1 MLERVRALPGVRSA
15 GVVSALPITGGP
27 STEFVIA
34 GRPAPRPGDEPGAD
48 IRVVDPEYFSTM
60 GIPLLAGRAF
70 TERDNAGAARVM
82 LINETLA
89 RTFWPHS
96 NENPIGQ
103 RITMKD
109 WGPPL
114 TGEIVGI
121 VGDVKTNGLDA
132 AVGPMIY
139 WPYYQF
145 GQIFNVLVVR
155 TEDDP
160 LQMVS
165 AVKSGIWSVDKNQPV
180 SRIQTM
186 DQILS
191 DSVARRRLYV
201 VLLGV
206 FAGVALLLAATGIYG
221 VVSYSVSQRT
231 REIGIRVAMG
241 AERVDVVRLVI
252 AQAAKLALAGEVIGI
267 LVALALTR
275 LMASLLFGV
284 SAADPLTFASVAIA
298 LTAVALA
305 ACYVPARRATRVDP
319 MVALRYE

>member
-1 MLERVRALPGVRSA
+1 M
-15 GVVSALPITGGP
+15 
-27 STEFVIA
+27 
-34 GRPAPRPGDEPGAD
+34 
-48 IRVVDPEYFSTM
+48 
-60 GIPLLAGRAF
+60 
-70 TERDNAGAARVM
+70 
-82 LINETLA
+82 
-89 RTFWPHS
+89 
-96 NENPIGQ
+96 
-103 RITMKD
+103 
-109 WGPPL
+109 
-114 TGEIVGI
+114 
-121 VGDVKTNGLDA
+121 
-132 AVGPMIY
+132 
-139 WPYYQF
+139 
-145 GQIFNVLVVR
+145 VVR
-155 TEDDP
+155 GDGAP
-160 LQMVS
+160 LQLVS

-231 REIGIRVAMG
+231 REIGIRVALG

-252 AQAAKLALAGEVIGI
+252 AQAAKLALAGEFIGI
-267 LVALALTR
+267 LVALGLTR

-284 SAADPLTFASVAIA
+284 SAADPLTFACVAIA
-298 LTAVALA
+298 LTLVALA